1 MTTLPWPL
9 SVPVLSDGVVTLRAH
24 TPDDVDAMLE
34 MANDPLTQRWTSVP
48 SPSTPRTIREF
59 ALETIPR
66 GWDEGRMRG
75 WAIEVEDAEGRSRF
89 AGNVD
94 LRGEGAVDDIGFAL
108 HPWARGRGLMV
119 RAVRLAV
126 GHVLAECGV
135 EVVHWRTMVG
145 HEASL
150 RVAHRCGFAL
160 EGTTRGLLESPRG
173 VHDAWTGTFRF
184 GDTPLPRT
192 RWAEAV
198 AMESSPG
205 SSSAVRLRP
214 MREDDVPRIVE
225 ACSDPETGHW
235 LNGLPRPYTAAAAR
249 DYLHDCTWR
258 SAAGLKVSWA
268 VTDPVDDLLVGNVA
282 LMDLG
287 GLNPTTGEV
296 GYWMHPA
303 ARGRGLMTEAVR
315 LVTRH
320 ALDPDG
326 LGLHRV
332 SLLTAAANTASRRV
346 AARAGF
352 RQVGVEREAELLG
365 DGSVDDLVVHD
376 LLATDPPAGR
386 AGS

>member
-24 TPDDVDAMLE
+24 TPGDLDAILE

-48 SPSTPRTIREF
+48 SPSTPETIREF
-59 ALETIPR
+59 ALEIVPR

-75 WAIEVEDAEGRSRF
+75 WAIEAEDADGRPRF

-94 LRGEGAVDDIGFAL
+94 LRGEGAVNDIGFAL
-108 HPWARGRGLMV
+108 HPWARGRGLMA

-126 GHVLAECGV
+126 GHVLTECGV

-150 RVAHRCGFAL
+150 RVAHRCGFTL

-184 GDTPLPRT
+184 GDTPFPST
-192 RWAEAV
+192 PWAEAV
-198 AMESSPG
+198 PLESPSPTPDG
-205 SSSAVRLRP
+205 VRLRP
-214 MREDDVPRIVE
+214 LREADVARIVE
-225 ACSDPETGHW
+225 ACSDPETQHW

-258 SAAGLKVSWA
+258 AAAGLKTSWA
-268 VTDPVDDLLVGNVA
+268 VADPADDSFLGNIA

-287 GLNPTTGEV
+287 GLNPTTAEV

-315 LVTRH
+315 LVSRH
-320 ALDPDG
+320 ALDSEA
-326 LGLHRV
+326 LGLRRV
-332 SLLTAAANTASRRV
+332 SLLAAAGNIASRSV
-346 AARAGF
+346 ATAAGF
-352 RQVGVEREAELLG
+352 RRVGLEREAELLG

-376 LLATDPPAGR
+376 LLATDPPAER
-386 AGS
+386 RDS